1 MQLQHVIRPN
11 PCGGR
16 RPPLPED
23 PLSPVPPATDRTGA
37 DEPYAPATAGPRGTG
52 RRVGAGVGVM
62 VGPVAPIL
70 REGVEARRSPLAGT
84 VSCVN
89 AVGTHGPHDRGIQT
103 PPGYRVAALG
113 LLLLAWMLAGC
124 GDSQPDNH
132 ALVAAVAAG
141 RPAEVTVQGRVVQVL
156 PDDEGPQGRHQRF
169 RLQVAGQIVELDLQH
184 VRERW
189 HLPLCG
195 QVRLPAASRA
205 ACTRGPS
212 SASRSTGSL
221 LKTKRT

>member
-70 REGVEARRSPLAGT
+70 REGVEARRSGRADGVAGVHRVT
-84 VSCVN
+84 VSLIPP
-89 AVGTHGPHDRGIQT
+89 VGSGEWRDRRRTPWADRSCHQA

-113 LLLLAWMLAGC
+113 L
-124 GDSQPDNH
+124 
-132 ALVAAVAAG
+132 
-141 RPAEVTVQGRVVQVL
+141 
-156 PDDEGPQGRHQRF
+156 
-169 RLQVAGQIVELDLQH
+169 
-184 VRERW
+184 
-189 HLPLCG
+189 
-195 QVRLPAASRA
+195 
-205 ACTRGPS
+205 
-212 SASRSTGSL
+212 
-221 LKTKRT
+221 